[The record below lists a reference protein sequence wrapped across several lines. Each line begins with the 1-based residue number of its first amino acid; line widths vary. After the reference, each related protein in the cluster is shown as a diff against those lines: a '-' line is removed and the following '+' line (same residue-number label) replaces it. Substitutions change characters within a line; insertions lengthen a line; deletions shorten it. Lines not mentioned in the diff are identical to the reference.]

1 MSFGWK
7 VSGGGMSNRVAIVG
21 GGPGGLM
28 TAYLLRKLANRPL
41 ELTLFESSERVGGK
55 VLTPRFTNVPAMYE
69 AGAAEFY
76 DYSPVDE
83 DPLKDLV
90 RELGLSTVAMGGN
103 SVVLSGK
110 QYSTLEDLG
119 EQFGGRVRRGWTEFH
134 ERAWGLM
141 SPREFYES
149 DNSEPSLT
157 SGGLSVV
164 EGRFDTEAARLE
176 QEELR
181 SFLETLIHSDL
192 ATEWTQTSVSYGLQ
206 NYLMNHPAYMQ
217 LYSIDGGNEQLV
229 ERLRERTAMDVRTG
243 QRVLSVE
250 KGTQDSAALTLRTE
264 GADGMTE
271 HHFDYVVLC
280 LPIIP
285 LSKLEFCGERLAGAM
300 RGHLERYDHPAHY
313 LRVTMLFSQPFWKSW
328 LRDSYCMLDAY
339 GGCCLYDE
347 SSRQAEAGYGILGW
361 LFGGEAAVS
370 LSELGDEVLI
380 ERALGTLPCAP
391 GESVPQPLEV
401 RVHRWIGAVS
411 ALPGGERPVRLDMRH
426 QPEPVEHP
434 GLFVVGDYLFDS
446 TLNGV
451 LDSAESVASWI
462 AAELE
467 S

>member
-1 MSFGWK
+1 MGS
-7 VSGGGMSNRVAIVG
+7 RIAIVG

-41 ELTLFESSERVGGK
+41 ELTLFESSDRVGGK
-55 VLTPRFTNVPAMYE
+55 VLTPRFSRVPAMYE

-76 DYSPVDE
+76 DYTPVDE
-83 DPLKDLV
+83 DPLKDMV

-119 EQFGGRVRRGWTEFH
+119 EQFGGRVRRGWIEFH
-134 ERAWGLM
+134 ERAWGRM

-149 DNSEPSLT
+149 DNSEASLT
-157 SGGLSVV
+157 AGERSAV
-164 EGRFDTEAARLE
+164 EGRFDTEATQLE
-176 QEELR
+176 QAELR

-243 QRVLSVE
+243 LHVLSVE
-250 KGTQDSAALTLRTE
+250 KVSQESETLKLRTE
-264 GADGMTE
+264 GADGITE

-285 LSKLEFCGERLAGAM
+285 LSKLEFRGERLAGAM
-300 RGHLERYDHPAHY
+300 RGHLARYDHPAHY
-313 LRVTMLFSQPFWKSW
+313 LRVTMLFSRPFWKSW
-328 LRDSYCMLDAY
+328 LRESYCMLDAF

-347 SSRQAEAGYGILGW
+347 TSRQAEASYGILGW
-361 LFGGEAAVS
+361 LFGGEAAIA
-370 LSELGDEVLI
+370 LSALTDEQLT
-380 ERALGTLPCAP
+380 ERALGTLPETSHEAT
-391 GESVPQPLEV
+391 ENLLEV

-411 ALPGGERPVRLDMRH
+411 ALPGGEKPTRLDMRH
-426 QPEPVEHP
+426 QPEPTEHSS
-434 GLFVVGDYLFDS
+434 LFVVGDYLFDS

-451 LDSAESVASWI
+451 LDSAECVASWI

>member
-1 MSFGWK
+1 MG
-7 VSGGGMSNRVAIVG
+7 NRVAIVG

-55 VLTPRFTNVPAMYE
+55 VLTPRFSSVPAMYE

-76 DYSPVDE
+76 DYTPVDE
-83 DPLKDLV
+83 DPLKDMV

-134 ERAWGLM
+134 ERAWGRM

-149 DNSEPSLT
+149 DNSEPTLT
-157 SGGLSVV
+157 VGGRSAV
-164 EGRFDTEAARLE
+164 EGRFDTEATQLE
-176 QEELR
+176 QAELR

-206 NYLMNHPAYMQ
+206 NYLMNHPAYLQ

-229 ERLRERTAMDVRTG
+229 ERLRERTAMDVRTR
-243 QRVLSVE
+243 QHVHSVE
-250 KGTQDSAALTLRTE
+250 KVSQGAGTLKLRAE
-264 GADGMTE
+264 GVDGVGE

-280 LPIIP
+280 LPMIA
-285 LSKLEFCGERLAGAM
+285 LSQLEFRGERLAGAM
-300 RGHLERYDHPAHY
+300 RGHLARYDHPAHY
-313 LRVTMLFSQPFWKSW
+313 LRVTMLFSRPFWKSW
-328 LRDSYCMLDAY
+328 LRDSYCMLDAF

-347 SSRQAEAGYGILGW
+347 TSRQAEAGYGILGW
-361 LFGGEAAVS
+361 LFGGEAAVA
-370 LSELGDEVLI
+370 LSALTDEQLT
-380 ERALGTLPCAP
+380 ERALGTLPETLQEAT
-391 GESVPQPLEV
+391 ENLLEV

-411 ALPGGERPVRLDMRH
+411 ALPGGERPTRLDMRH
-426 QPEPVEHP
+426 QPEPIEHS

-451 LDSAESVASWI
+451 LDSAECVASWI